1 MFAEQ
6 VEGGGPVGGV
16 GGWRGEVEGE
26 EGVVDGGFLGV
37 GGGFLGWG
45 VWVWGCGGG
54 GVWGGGCGGGGGE
67 EDGVAVSACV
77 LDVRGRRL
85 DVGLRTLPLLCSL

>member
-1 MFAEQ
+1 MFAQQ

-16 GGWRGEVEGE
+16 WGWGGEVEGE

-54 GVWGGGCGGGGGE
+54 GGGE

-77 LDVRGRRL
+77 RYTWRK
-85 DVGLRTLPLLCSL
+85 VGCGIAYSSAFV

>member
-54 GVWGGGCGGGGGE
+54 GGE